1 MKPLSKNVLYFIHKD
16 QTCIAGTFS
25 LACSVTSLP
34 CRTILLEK
42 KSVTSLTL
50 VCLFIL
56 YPAIFKSIGYES
68 LQVVVDGEFVMP
80 NGTHEETVARLIELL
95 EPETQAGPSQIQGYQ
110 P

>member
-1 MKPLSKNVLYFIHKD
+1 MK
-16 QTCIAGTFS
+16 
-25 LACSVTSLP
+25 
-34 CRTILLEK
+34 E
-42 KSVTSLTL
+42 
-50 VCLFIL
+50 
-56 YPAIFKSIGYES
+56 AIFKSIGYES